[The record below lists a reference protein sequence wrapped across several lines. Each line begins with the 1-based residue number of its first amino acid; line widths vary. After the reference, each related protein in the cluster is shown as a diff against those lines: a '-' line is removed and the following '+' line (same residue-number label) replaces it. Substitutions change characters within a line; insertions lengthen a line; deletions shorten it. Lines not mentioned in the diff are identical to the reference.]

1 MARRKHG
8 EGSVFQRK
16 DGRWVA
22 QVRLENGKM
31 KQRYF
36 KPDQEKEARVVL
48 RKMLHE
54 QEQGTLPI
62 GRDQT
67 LKAYLEQWLEQ
78 VHKLSTIRISTYN
91 MYRIVIYKHII
102 PMLGHIQLQK
112 LTPQQVQVFYT
123 RKLDEG
129 LSPKRVRGFHSV
141 LHSALENA
149 VRWNLVGRNVCD
161 LVTPPVPQRH
171 EMQPLTTEQAQRLL
185 QAAHEYKLETLL
197 TVAIATGMRRGEL
210 LGLHW
215 QDIDFNEGCLRVQ
228 RTVGRIGKFGVVVS
242 EPKTKRSRRKITLPG
257 FVIEALRQHQERQQV
272 MREKAGTQWRNKDV
286 VFCNM
291 YGDYLSTANLQID
304 FKRLLQRAELPNIR
318 FHDLRHTTAS
328 FLAKLNVHPKVVQEI
343 LGHSTI
349 SMTLDIY
356 SHLFPSTHQEA
367 MSKLDDLFKGK
378 E

>member
-1 MARRKHG
+1 MARRKHD

-36 KPDQEKEARVVL
+36 KPNQEREAHTAL

-54 QEQGTLPI
+54 KEQGTLPT
-62 GRDQT
+62 GPNQT

-78 VHKLSTIRISTYN
+78 VHKLSTVRISTYN

-102 PMLGHIQLQK
+102 PMLGYVQLQK

-123 RKLDEG
+123 NKLDEG

-149 VRWNLVGRNVCD
+149 VKWNLVGRNVCD
-161 LVTPPVPQRH
+161 LVNLPAPQRH
-171 EMQPLTTEQAQRLL
+171 EMQPLTPEQAQHLL
-185 QAAHEYKLETLL
+185 QVAREQKLETLL
-197 TVAIATGMRRGEL
+197 TVAVATGMRRGEL

-215 QDIDFNEGCLRVQ
+215 QDIDFNEGCLYVR

-257 FVIEALRQHQERQQV
+257 FVIDALKQHQERQQG
-272 MREKAGTQWRNKDV
+272 MREKAGTQWRNKDI

-291 YGDYLSTANLQID
+291 YGDYLSTTNLQIA
-304 FKRLLQRAELPNIR
+304 FKRLLQSAELPNIR
-318 FHDLRHTTAS
+318 FHDLRHSAAS

-343 LGHSTI
+343 LGHSNI

-367 MSKLDDLFKGK
+367 MSKLNDLFREK